1 MSPLGTSPE
10 ALWLALMFAIL
21 YAMTSLVVIEHG
33 QHHSSESE
41 FIFLRMLYLIL
52 TLGQSSKDSHY
63 DVDGNTTRHWSTAQ
77 RSFSPIPDRESDG
90 EIEEPADHQSKY
102 DYSKRVEDSDES
114 EYYVH
119 NCHPKGPSS
128 HCPCR
133 SDPSFV
139 FREPNKS
146 FFRQKKRL
154 LILDIDETILSSLS
168 PIIGYDLFLD
178 NRSEKYLPSLGP
190 AIDGVW
196 QNGFEM
202 FFLHEVDI
210 VSLMRPDFFKM
221 LHFVQT
227 HDFNVIL
234 YTRYYCHLQVTYT
247 N

>member
-21 YAMTSLVVIEHG
+21 YAMTSSVVIEHG
-33 QHHSSESE
+33 QHHSSESV

-63 DVDGNTTRHWSTAQ
+63 DVDGNTARNWSSAP
-77 RSFSPIPDRESDG
+77 RFFSPAPDRESDG
-90 EIEEPADHQSKY
+90 DIEEPVHHQSTH
-102 DYSKRVEDSDES
+102 DDSEHAEQSDES
-114 EYYVH
+114 EHFVH
-119 NCHPKGPSS
+119 NCHPMGPSS
-128 HCPCR
+128 HCPCQ
-133 SDPSFV
+133 SHKYFV

-146 FFRQKKRL
+146 VFRQKKRL

-168 PIIGYDLFLD
+168 PMIGYDLFL
-178 NRSEKYLPSLGP
+178 NNQSETWLPSLGH
-190 AIDGVW
+190 AIKGVW

-202 FFLHEVDI
+202 FFLDEVDI

-221 LHFVQT
+221 LHHVQT

-234 YTRYYCHLQVTYT
+234 YTRYYCHCS
-247 N
+247 